1 MSGIWGVAEPA
12 LIGAG
17 VIALPIG
24 LNALLARWKLSR
36 LLPVVRKAFTVLD
49 PLLNDHLRGY
59 SASDVRFALELVTAA
74 LADGQLSRAELRSAV
89 QEIERRYRPS
99 AAAGQSAATL
109 PTGSPQQRLVETA
122 AALVSSRD
130 SHRDRAS
137 VLLDAVQT
145 LRLQLS

>member
-1 MSGIWGVAEPA
+1 MAEPA
-12 LIGAG
+12 LLGAG

-24 LNALLARWKLSR
+24 LNALLRQWKLAR

-74 LADGQLSRAELRSAV
+74 LADGRLSRAEVQAAV
-89 QEIERRYRPS
+89 REIERRYRPS

-109 PTGSPQQRLVETA
+109 PAGSPQQRLVETA
-122 AALVSSRD
+122 AALVSGRD
-130 SHRDRAS
+130 SRRDQAS
-137 VLLDAVQT
+137 ALLDAVQT